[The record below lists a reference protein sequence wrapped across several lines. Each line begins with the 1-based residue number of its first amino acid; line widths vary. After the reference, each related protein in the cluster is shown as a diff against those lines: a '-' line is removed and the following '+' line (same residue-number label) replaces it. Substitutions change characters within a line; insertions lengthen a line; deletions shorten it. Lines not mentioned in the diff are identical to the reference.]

1 MATDIAIAFLHCLSG
16 EKQTRTLKQEPG
28 QKKILWGI
36 TFLIYFMRKYS
47 YYVRNS
53 TDYGV

>member
-1 MATDIAIAFLHCLSG
+1 MATDIAMAFLHCLSG
-16 EKQTRTLKQEPG
+16 EKQIRTLKQEPG

-53 TDYGV
+53 TNYGV